1 MVNLLWG
8 GKFMLGTVPMKQHAD
23 MASTELESS
32 SASVESIAY
41 RNRVFTPRTP
51 PRGHRISETQFLTP
65 CPPPNLE
72 NMFPHNL
79 GWYLFP

>member
-8 GKFMLGTVPMKQHAD
+8 GKFMLSTVPMKQHAD

-41 RNRVFTPRTP
+41 RNRVFTPRASP
-51 PRGHRISETQFLTP
+51 PWA
-65 CPPPNLE
+65 PNLGNTVSHTVSPPE
-72 NMFPHNL
+72 SGKHVP
-79 GWYLFP
+79 P